1 MAGRG
6 LLRVRR
12 GFAALV
18 AACLP
23 VLAGCS
29 HATPPAPVATSLP
42 SSPTWLCPGV
52 PWEAVSPI
60 VGSGPYVL
68 PLFYDSKNVYYCRI
82 ETADTDYSPGSVF
95 IEWGPVENLAVGP
108 GESYFEGRKS
118 LFKSTNGFTLPD
130 LDGEGGMLVDTD
142 KAVAAWRCGTDDAT
156 DKERGII
163 LEIRIS
169 DADRSRRNLRQ
180 DAVGIITLIEP
191 WACGEQPVPGG
202 APPPAPSTDRGPP
215 PTPTPT
221 ETGGS
226 RGTRTPRPP
235 GANNERLEAGRPMR
249 PTLRSPR

>member
-1 MAGRG
+1 MTMAGRG

-12 GFAALV
+12 GLAALA

-82 ETADTDYSPGSVF
+82 EAADTDYSPGSVF

-118 LFKSTNGFTLPD
+118 LFKGTNGFSLPD
-130 LDGEGGMLVDTD
+130 LDGEGGMVVDTD
-142 KAVAAWRCGTDDAT
+142 KAVAAAWRCGTDDAT
-156 DKERGII
+156 DEERGII
-163 LEIRIS
+163 LEVWIS
-169 DADRSRRNLRQ
+169 DADRGRRNLRQ

-202 APPPAPSTDRGPP
+202 TATSPVNRPW
-215 PTPTPT
+215 PTAYPD
-221 ETGGS
+221 S
-226 RGTRTPRPP
+226 D
-235 GANNERLEAGRPMR
+235 
-249 PTLRSPR
+249 SD

>member
-1 MAGRG
+1 MTMAGRG

-12 GFAALV
+12 GLAALV

-23 VLAGCS
+23 VLVGCS

-42 SSPTWLCPGV
+42 SAPTWLCPGV

-68 PLFYDSKNVYYCRI
+68 PLFYNKNVYYCRI
-82 ETADTDYSPGSVF
+82 EAADTDYSPGSAF

-142 KAVAAWRCGTDDAT
+142 KAVAAAWRCGTDDAT
-156 DKERGII
+156 DEERGII
-163 LEIRIS
+163 LEIWIS

-191 WACGEQPVPGG
+191 WACGEQPVPG
-202 APPPAPSTDRGPP
+202 ATAT
-215 PTPTPT
+215 
-221 ETGGS
+221 
-226 RGTRTPRPP
+226 
-235 GANNERLEAGRPMR
+235 
-249 PTLRSPR
+249 SPVNRM

>member
-1 MAGRG
+1 MTMAGRG

-12 GFAALV
+12 GLAALV

-42 SSPTWLCPGV
+42 SAPTWLCPGV

-60 VGSGPYVL
+60 VGPGPYLL
-68 PLFYDSKNVYYCRI
+68 PLYSDNKNVYYCYI
-82 ETADTDYSPGSVF
+82 DAADTDYSPGSVF

-108 GESYFEGRKS
+108 GDSYFEGRKS

-130 LDGEGGMLVDTD
+130 LDGEGGMVVDTD
-142 KAVAAWRCGTDDAT
+142 KAVAAAWRCGTDDAV
-156 DKERGII
+156 DEGRGII

-202 APPPAPSTDRGPP
+202 GTATSPVNRPW
-215 PTPTPT
+215 PTAYPD
-221 ETGGS
+221 S
-226 RGTRTPRPP
+226 D
-235 GANNERLEAGRPMR
+235 
-249 PTLRSPR
+249 